1 MGTPFTD
8 LYDSVLSKIRDYDF
22 FNMEQEQVYEILSDY
37 LRPAIAA
44 FRGCKQDISQ
54 RTETGFDCT
63 LTDTEVEILA
73 NYMTIAYLDSN
84 YIRVPLAL
92 KQTLSSKDFNA
103 FSPANHLDKM
113 VEMREK
119 YRKDNETLL
128 VRYSYI
134 RRNTY
139 LRSGGGFDPALA
151 TADDVAYAGRR
162 HTSAGVAGGR
172 NAAASAG
179 GAHPHHA
186 GQNTRHSGP
195 AECLV

>member
-1 MGTPFTD
+1 MGTPFTV

-22 FNMEQEQVYEILSDY
+22 FNMKQDEIYEVLSDY

-44 FRGCKQDISQ
+44 FRSCKQDISK
-54 RTETGFDCT
+54 RTEEGFECT

-103 FSPANHLDKM
+103 FSPANHLEKM

-134 RRNTY
+134 RKNT
-139 LRSGGGFDPALA
+139 
-151 TADDVAYAGRR
+151 
-162 HTSAGVAGGR
+162 
-172 NAAASAG
+172 
-179 GAHPHHA
+179 
-186 GQNTRHSGP
+186 
-195 AECLV
+195 

>member
-1 MGTPFTD
+1 MGTPFTE
-8 LYDSVLSKIRDYDF
+8 LYDSVLSKTKNYEF
-22 FNMEQEQVYEILSDY
+22 FKMEQEDVYSILSDY

-44 FRGCKQDISQ
+44 FRSCKQDISQ
-54 RTETGFDCT
+54 RTETGFECD
-63 LTDTEVEILA
+63 LTDTEIEILS

-134 RRNTY
+134 RKNTQ
-139 LRSGGGFDPALA
+139 RG
-151 TADDVAYAGRR
+151 
-162 HTSAGVAGGR
+162 
-172 NAAASAG
+172 
-179 GAHPHHA
+179 
-186 GQNTRHSGP
+186 
-195 AECLV
+195 

>member
-1 MGTPFTD
+1 MGTPFTA
-8 LYDSVLSKIRDYDF
+8 LYDGVLSKIRDYDF
-22 FNMEQEQVYEILSDY
+22 FNMKQDEIYEVLSDY

-44 FRGCKQDISQ
+44 FRSCKQDISQ
-54 RTETGFDCT
+54 RTEEGFECT
-63 LTDTEVEILA
+63 LTDTEIEILT

-103 FSPANHLDKM
+103 FSPANHLEKM

-134 RRNTY
+134 RRNT
-139 LRSGGGFDPALA
+139 
-151 TADDVAYAGRR
+151 
-162 HTSAGVAGGR
+162 
-172 NAAASAG
+172 
-179 GAHPHHA
+179 
-186 GQNTRHSGP
+186 
-195 AECLV
+195 

>member
-1 MGTPFTD
+1 MGTPFTY

-22 FNMEQEQVYEILSDY
+22 FNMEQEQIYEVLSDY

-54 RTETGFDCT
+54 RTETGFECT

-113 VEMREK
+113 IEMREK

-134 RRNTY
+134 RRNT
-139 LRSGGGFDPALA
+139 
-151 TADDVAYAGRR
+151 
-162 HTSAGVAGGR
+162 
-172 NAAASAG
+172 
-179 GAHPHHA
+179 
-186 GQNTRHSGP
+186 
-195 AECLV
+195 

>member
-1 MGTPFTD
+1 MGTPFTV

-22 FNMEQEQVYEILSDY
+22 FNMKQDEIYEVLSDY

-44 FRGCKQDISQ
+44 FRSCKQDISK
-54 RTETGFDCT
+54 RTEEGFECT

-103 FSPANHLDKM
+103 FSPANHLEKM

-134 RRNTY
+134 RINT
-139 LRSGGGFDPALA
+139 
-151 TADDVAYAGRR
+151 
-162 HTSAGVAGGR
+162 
-172 NAAASAG
+172 
-179 GAHPHHA
+179 
-186 GQNTRHSGP
+186 
-195 AECLV
+195 

>member
-1 MGTPFTD
+1 MGTPFTV

-22 FNMEQEQVYEILSDY
+22 FNMKQDEIYEVLSDY

-44 FRGCKQDISQ
+44 FRSCKQDISK
-54 RTETGFDCT
+54 RTEEGFECT

-134 RRNTY
+134 RRNT
-139 LRSGGGFDPALA
+139 
-151 TADDVAYAGRR
+151 
-162 HTSAGVAGGR
+162 
-172 NAAASAG
+172 
-179 GAHPHHA
+179 
-186 GQNTRHSGP
+186 
-195 AECLV
+195 

>member
-1 MGTPFTD
+1 MGTPYTV
-8 LYDSVLSKIRDYDF
+8 LYNGVLSKIRDYDF
-22 FNMEQEQVYEILSDY
+22 VNMEQDKVYEVLSDY

-54 RTETGFDCT
+54 RTKKGFVCT
-63 LTDTEVEILA
+63 LTDTEIEILT
-73 NYMTIAYLDSN
+73 NYMTIAYIDSN

-134 RRNTY
+134 RKNT
-139 LRSGGGFDPALA
+139 
-151 TADDVAYAGRR
+151 
-162 HTSAGVAGGR
+162 
-172 NAAASAG
+172 
-179 GAHPHHA
+179 
-186 GQNTRHSGP
+186 
-195 AECLV
+195 

>member
-1 MGTPFTD
+1 MGTPFTV

-22 FNMEQEQVYEILSDY
+22 FNMKQDEIYEVLSDY

-44 FRGCKQDISQ
+44 FRSCKQDISK
-54 RTETGFDCT
+54 RTEEGFECT

-103 FSPANHLDKM
+103 FSPANHLGKM

-134 RRNTY
+134 RKNT
-139 LRSGGGFDPALA
+139 
-151 TADDVAYAGRR
+151 
-162 HTSAGVAGGR
+162 
-172 NAAASAG
+172 
-179 GAHPHHA
+179 
-186 GQNTRHSGP
+186 
-195 AECLV
+195 

>member
-1 MGTPFTD
+1 MSKGGENPMGTPFTV

-22 FNMEQEQVYEILSDY
+22 FNMKQDEIYKVLSDY

-44 FRGCKQDISQ
+44 FRSCKQDISK
-54 RTETGFDCT
+54 RTEEGFECT

-103 FSPANHLDKM
+103 FSPANHLEKM

-134 RRNTY
+134 RKNT
-139 LRSGGGFDPALA
+139 
-151 TADDVAYAGRR
+151 
-162 HTSAGVAGGR
+162 
-172 NAAASAG
+172 
-179 GAHPHHA
+179 
-186 GQNTRHSGP
+186 
-195 AECLV
+195 

>member
-1 MGTPFTD
+1 MGTPFTV

-22 FNMEQEQVYEILSDY
+22 FNMKQDEIYEVLSDY

-44 FRGCKQDISQ
+44 FRSCKQDISK
-54 RTETGFDCT
+54 RNEEGFECI

-103 FSPANHLDKM
+103 FSPANHLEKM

-134 RRNTY
+134 RKNT
-139 LRSGGGFDPALA
+139 
-151 TADDVAYAGRR
+151 
-162 HTSAGVAGGR
+162 
-172 NAAASAG
+172 
-179 GAHPHHA
+179 
-186 GQNTRHSGP
+186 
-195 AECLV
+195 